1 MNGDGGLQT
10 TLLRS
15 RGFFIFAETNVTM
28 IVKKKN
34 YRIRSEYSMKYRVLK
49 RILHSVF
56 SFILLYQGMYVFYE
70 TRFHFENSS
79 APTRKK

>member
-1 MNGDGGLQT
+1 MAVYNHLA
-10 TLLRS
+10 S
-15 RGFFIFAETNVTM
+15 FAWFFYFCRDKRDNDSE
-28 IVKKKN
+28 KKKN

-79 APTRKK
+79 APARKK